1 MNIKIFSFL
10 VLSLIWVSPIEAGV
24 RCTLGGDTGCSAG
37 CALLG
42 QTSGICD
49 DEGNFG
55 IINGTFLNRKWISP
69 RKLIPDQGKVYPRA
83 VFTPRGSALQPRAK
97 RGL

>member
-1 MNIKIFSFL
+1 MLKQNRSRINKIYVTPSMIKRRKRIQKDIRNL
-10 VLSLIWVSPIEAGV
+10 EKNV
-24 RCTLGGDTGCSAG
+24 
-37 CALLG
+37 
-42 QTSGICD
+42 
-49 DEGNFG
+49 
-55 IINGTFLNRKWISP
+55 TFLNRNWISP